1 MLEDGTFWAGLG
13 CNTSHACML
22 PLQDVAAELP
32 AAKQLFEHAS
42 DVLGYDL
49 LKVCV
54 EGMSSALLS
63 LSS

>member
-1 MLEDGTFWAGLG
+1 MLRNGTFQADQG
-13 CNTSHACML
+13 CNTSRPCML
-22 PLQDVAAELP
+22 PLQDVAAEIP

-54 EGMSSALLS
+54 EGGSNALLS